1 MKKLNLLSLI
11 FAGLLL
17 TCAFST
23 VKAQDEPP
31 IDAPKPQVDA
41 QQRRPN
47 LLQELGLTKE
57 QRQQI
62 RRLNAKNQPM
72 MREAQMR
79 LREANRNLDQA
90 IYADNVDETEI
101 QVRMK
106 EAQLAQAEVVKI
118 RTLTELAVRKILTP
132 EQLAKFREV
141 RRQFA
146 ERLEDRKNQIKNRIN
161 DAPDRQKNNRQNQ
174 LRPNN

>member
-1 MKKLNLLSLI
+1 MKKLNFLSLI
-11 FAGLLL
+11 FAVSIL
-17 TCAFST
+17 TFTFST
-23 VKAQDEPP
+23 VKAQDEPQG
-31 IDAPKPQVDA
+31 DAPTKPQFDG

-47 LLQELGLTKE
+47 LLQELGLTQE

-62 RRLNAKNQPM
+62 RRLNAEKQPM

-90 IYADNVDETEI
+90 IYADNVSETEV
-101 QVRMK
+101 QARMR
-106 EAQLAQAEVVKI
+106 EAQLAHAEVI
-118 RTLTELAVRKILTP
+118 RIRSLTELAVRKVLTP

-141 RRQFA
+141 RSRFA
-146 ERLEDRKNQIKNRIN
+146 DRMENRKNQLKDRIKDSPNR
-161 DAPDRQKNNRQNQ
+161 PKNNRQN

>member
-23 VKAQDEPP
+23 VNAQDEPP
-31 IDAPKPQVDA
+31 IDVPKPQVDA
-41 QQRRPN
+41 PQRRPN

-62 RRLNAKNQPM
+62 RRLNAENQPM

-101 QVRMK
+101 KARMN
-106 EAQLAQAEVVKI
+106 EAQMAQAEVIKI
-118 RTLTELAVRKILTP
+118 RSLTELAVRKILTP

-141 RRQFA
+141 RRRFA
-146 ERLEDRKNQIKNRIN
+146 DRMENRKNQLK
-161 DAPDRQKNNRQNQ
+161 DRLKDSPNRQN
-174 LRPNN
+174 LRPKN

>member
-11 FAGLLL
+11 FAVLLL

-23 VKAQDEPP
+23 VNAQDEPP
-31 IDAPKPQVDA
+31 IDAPKAQVDG
-41 QQRRPN
+41 QRRPN

-62 RRLNAKNQPM
+62 RRLNADKQPM

-101 QVRMK
+101 QARMK
-106 EAQLAQAEVVKI
+106 EAQIAQAEVIKI
-118 RTLTELAVRKILTP
+118 RSLTELAVRKILTP

-146 ERLEDRKNQIKNRIN
+146 ERMENRQNQIKNRIK
-161 DAPDRQKNNRQNQ
+161 DAPDRQKNNRQNP

>member
-1 MKKLNLLSLI
+1 MKKLTFISLI

-17 TCAFST
+17 TVTFST
-23 VKAQDEPP
+23 VKAQDEPQS
-31 IDAPKPQVDA
+31 DAPKPQFDGK
-41 QQRRPN
+41 RRPN
-47 LLQELGLTKE
+47 LFQELGLTQE

-62 RRLNAKNQPM
+62 RRLNAEKQPM

-90 IYADNVDETEI
+90 IYADNVNETEI
-101 QVRMK
+101 QTRLK
-106 EAQLAQAEVVKI
+106 EAQLAQAEVI
-118 RTLTELAVRKILTP
+118 RLRSLTELAVRKILTP

-141 RRQFA
+141 RSRFA
-146 ERLEDRKNQIKNRIN
+146 DRMENRKNQIKDRLNDSPNR
-161 DAPDRQKNNRQNQ
+161 PKNNRQN